1 MGKNPKK
8 KKINKTKSGRTRG
21 TKEYGVHRT
30 TKGTHTKM
38 ENKTNIQKYFRKTL
52 DAPRKKYGCRKKKAP
67 KR

>member
-8 KKINKTKSGRTRG
+8 KTKSGRTRG

-30 TKGTHTKM
+30 TKGTHTKT
-38 ENKTNIQKYFRKTL
+38 ENKTKQTFRNTL
-52 DAPRKKYGCRKKKAP
+52 DAPRKKYGCGKKKAP